1 MSDLREDRSD
11 ENLEN
16 RDEIRE
22 ETRRIRRVQRVVAI
36 AQQMIATQ
44 VQTKGEALAVIE
56 GVKKYTLNL
65 FPDGGET
72 FELLYRPRL
81 QRIYEDRFSR
91 NSAVDRDGEK

>member
-1 MSDLREDRSD
+1 MTDLREEKRD
-11 ENLEN
+11 ENLEK

-22 ETRRIRRVQRVVAI
+22 ETGRIRKVQHLVAI

-44 VQTKGEALAVIE
+44 VRTKGEALAVIE

-72 FELLYRPRL
+72 FELIYRPRL
-81 QRIYEDRFSR
+81 QRIYEERFSR
-91 NSAVDRDGEK
+91 SSAVDRDGEK